1 MTSVPAPRTLLEVK
15 TLDPEQVL
23 VPRELFERAL
33 TLVRE
38 QRIDA
43 EVAREALE
51 RESIAEAITAM
62 TRDRDKFLE
71 GQLAAYRMSGQNG
84 AR

>member
-62 TRDRDKFLE
+62 TRDRVKFLE
-71 GQLAAYRMSGQNG
+71 GQLAAYRMSGQNA